1 MRTINLK
8 KSQLAQMRGLGYNTQ
23 AIAKHYQITNEEAVE
38 ALKQLGLYKTKAT
51 TGKTKDYVVT
61 TEDDTNNGVPTF
73 VTATELETAN
83 SN

>member
-8 KSQLAQMRGLGYNTQ
+8 KTELATLRGLGYNTQ
-23 AIAKHYQITNEEAVE
+23 AIAKHYGITNEEAIV
-38 ALKQLGLYKTKAT
+38 ALKQLGLYKVKAT

-83 SN
+83 

>member
-8 KSQLAQMRGLGYNTQ
+8 KTELATLKGLGYNVQ
-23 AIAKHYQITNEEAVE
+23 SIAKHYSITAEETIA

-61 TEDDTNNGVPTF
+61 TEDDTTNGVPTF

>member
-8 KSQLAQMRGLGYNTQ
+8 KTELATLRGLSYGTQ
-23 AIAKHYQITNEEAVE
+23 DIAKHYGITNDEAIT
-38 ALKQLGLYKTKAT
+38 ALKQLGLYKVKAT

-83 SN
+83 